1 MFDFFHNITLQYPYF
16 LLLILLFAVC
26 FKFCKPKTQTYY
38 MPHLAVFQ
46 NTRTLSTNL
55 SSFLKYTTVIFAII
69 ALSSPI
75 KELHVQ
81 NIKKD
86 GIDMVLSLDTSGSMK
101 QIGFDSQNPSKNR
114 WEAVQQIVQ
123 NFIEKRVNDNIG
135 LVVFGS
141 SVMTASALSYD
152 KQAQGNILQG
162 LDVGVVGEKT
172 ALIDSIATSVNILKN
187 SKAQSKIV
195 IVLTD
200 GDDTASTIPL
210 QVVTKLAKKYN
221 IKIYCIAI
229 GALNRYVLDELSAA
243 TGGKTFIATS
253 SEDLQKV
260 YKIIDELEKSK
271 IDENR
276 IVLKEYLFFY
286 PLFVAFLSLVFFVY
300 LQNKRGG
307 I

>member
-1 MFDFFHNITLQYPYF
+1 
-16 LLLILLFAVC
+16 
-26 FKFCKPKTQTYY
+26 